1 MNNNYVPLWKKEK
14 ENNHMLTLTCL
25 YNKTFPLKWNPI
37 MIPQQRDGPVT
48 HPSQTYFSLPLRKFF
63 FFFLEKINAH
73 HEKNRGSEFCHIVGF
88 CRLRAKLSW
97 REGIKVTRGC
107 VMTRAKLQARHAHA
121 YLLVHQSTPA
131 THKVQGYDM
140 ATSSFLTPRHEL
152 GNISTHVH

>member
-1 MNNNYVPLWKKEK
+1 MKSNYDSTTERRSSHPPFPNLFQPPLTKI
-14 ENNHMLTLTCL
+14 LLL
-25 YNKTFPLKWNPI
+25 
-37 MIPQQRDGPVT
+37 
-48 HPSQTYFSLPLRKFF
+48 
-63 FFFLEKINAH
+63 FLEKINAH

-88 CRLRAKLSW
+88 CRLRAKLSS